1 MQFKKARVN
10 CLNIFLIIPLLLFL
24 VIPVLAGCGVS
35 REVFNLKS
43 QEADLLHTELQSGKK
58 RLFEAESQV
67 AQQKT
72 QIVELSRESK
82 SCKDRNQELTSV
94 LNTKVAAQG
103 KMVEDLL
110 DQNQKL
116 SGDLNIY
123 KLKTEEKEQKIRELT
138 ETIKRLEAKREKEV
152 TEVRT
157 IYDGLLDQLKEEIHR
172 GEIQIRQ
179 LSDRLSINVVDK
191 VFFDSGQA
199 EIKEA
204 GLKVLTKVGKAL
216 EAIKEK
222 KIQIVGHTDN
232 VPIQGQ
238 LAKKFPTNWELSS
251 ARAIAVV
258 RFLQEK
264 VGIEGSLVSAVA
276 YSEYQPVASNE
287 TSEGR
292 SLNRRIEIVMK

>member
-1 MQFKKARVN
+1 MQFKRARVN
-10 CLNIFLIIPLLLFL
+10 WLNIFLTIPLLIFL
-24 VIPVLAGCGVS
+24 VISVLAGCGVS
-35 REVFNLKS
+35 REVFNLKY
-43 QEADLLHTELQSGKK
+43 QEADLLHLELQSEKK
-58 RLFEAESQV
+58 KLFEAESQI
-67 AQQKT
+67 AQQKAN
-72 QIVELSRESK
+72 IDELSRESK

-94 LNTKVAAQG
+94 LNNKVAAQG

-199 EIKEA
+199 EIKEIAFNHRPFMMA
-204 GLKVLTKVGKAL
+204 GIL
-216 EAIKEK
+216 
-222 KIQIVGHTDN
+222 DN
-232 VPIQGQ
+232 LLYLI
-238 LAKKFPTNWELSS
+238 F
-251 ARAIAVV
+251 
-258 RFLQEK
+258 F
-264 VGIEGSLVSAVA
+264 
-276 YSEYQPVASNE
+276 
-287 TSEGR
+287 
-292 SLNRRIEIVMK
+292 